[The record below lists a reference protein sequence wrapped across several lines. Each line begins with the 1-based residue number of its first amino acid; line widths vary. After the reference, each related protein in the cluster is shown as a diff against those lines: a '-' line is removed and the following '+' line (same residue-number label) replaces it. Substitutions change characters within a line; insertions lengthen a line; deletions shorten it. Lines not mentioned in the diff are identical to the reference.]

1 MEEVMSRSSNK
12 VSNLNLEGIEPLD
25 FKKDK
30 LPVINYKI
38 QMFDSQISKLKTKA
52 GIEI

>member
-1 MEEVMSRSSNK
+1 MEEIKEPSRTSSLEEVMSRSSGRLPNM
-12 VSNLNLEGIEPLD
+12 NFEGIEPLD

-38 QMFDSQISKLKTKA
+38 QMFNS
-52 GIEI
+52 